1 MTVVENANTYPK
13 IDRTTPS
20 RYPQR
25 VTYEREAV
33 HAVLDEA
40 LVCHVG
46 YIVDDRPVMI
56 PTLHVR
62 SGENLY
68 IHGSTG
74 ARLMMRAAAAPVPVC
89 ITVTLTDGLVLAK
102 SWFNHSVNHRS
113 VIIHGD
119 AAVVTDPDEKWNAM
133 VALMD
138 HVAQGRAE
146 GSRGA
151 NKRELAATSI
161 LRIPLNEVSL
171 KHRSGP
177 PKDDEE
183 DLDLPFWSGVIP
195 VSTSFGEPQPLSDVE
210 LPGYL
215 KDYERGANGWRG

>member
-1 MTVVENANTYPK
+1 MTVVEQTHSYPK
-13 IDRTTPS
+13 TDRTTPS

-62 SGENLY
+62 VADNLY

-74 ARLMMRAAAAPVPVC
+74 SRLMMRAAAAPVPVC

-113 VIIHGD
+113 VIVHGE

-138 HVAQGRAE
+138 HIAQGRAE

-161 LRIPLNEVSL
+161 LRIPLTEVSL

-183 DLDLPFWSGVIP
+183 DIDLPFWTGVIP
-195 VSTSFGEPQPLSDVE
+195 VSTSFGEPQPLGDIE
-210 LPGYL
+210 LPEYL
-215 KDYERGANGWRG
+215 DGYERGANGWRG